1 MFNIKKIFTLFAIQ
15 NSGGFYESIHK
26 TTDRQ
31 CPAFC
36 AGPGT
41 SLFDRTSSTD
51 WQYAAAHALS
61 CFSLW
66 MAVCAVFRLSAAH
79 LPQHD
84 LRHATHVPVAI
95 AMAFELAA
103 YGLIAGLIYGHSKQ
117 KSTASLYIALISAMI
132 LGRVVWGIV
141 EVLLL
146 GIGENAFTWQMFLSG
161 ALLEAIPGI
170 ILQLILIP
178 GILVALRRSG
188 HFPL

>member
-1 MFNIKKIFTLFAIQ
+1 MKQSTKQLTVSALLFALGLVLPFLTGQVPQIG
-15 NSGGFYESIHK
+15 NMLLPMHFPVFL
-26 TTDRQ
+26 
-31 CPAFC
+31 CAFLC
-36 AGPGT
+36 G
-41 SLFDRTSSTD
+41 
-51 WQYAAAHALS
+51 WQYAL
-61 CFSLW
+61 FLG
-66 MAVCAVFRLSAAH
+66 FL
-79 LPQHD
+79 LPICRSMIFGMPHMF
-84 LRHATHVPVAI
+84 PVAI

-103 YGLIAGLIYGHSKQ
+103 YGLIAGLVYGRSKQ
-117 KSTASLYIALISAMI
+117 KSTASLYVALISAMI

-178 GILVALRRSG
+178 GILVALHRNG

>member
-1 MFNIKKIFTLFAIQ
+1 MKQSTKQLTVSALLFALGLVLSFLTGQVPQIG
-15 NSGGFYESIHK
+15 NMLLPMHFPVFL
-26 TTDRQ
+26 
-31 CPAFC
+31 CAFLC
-36 AGPGT
+36 G
-41 SLFDRTSSTD
+41 
-51 WQYAAAHALS
+51 WQYAL
-61 CFSLW
+61 FLG
-66 MAVCAVFRLSAAH
+66 FL
-79 LPQHD
+79 LPICRSMIFGMPHMF
-84 LRHATHVPVAI
+84 PVAI

-146 GIGENAFTWQMFLSG
+146 GIGENAFTWQMFLSS

-178 GILVALRRSG
+178 CILVALRRSG

>member
-1 MFNIKKIFTLFAIQ
+1 MKQSTKQLTVSALLFALGLVLPFLTGQVPQIG
-15 NSGGFYESIHK
+15 NMLLPMHFPVFL
-26 TTDRQ
+26 
-31 CPAFC
+31 CAFLC
-36 AGPGT
+36 G
-41 SLFDRTSSTD
+41 
-51 WQYAAAHALS
+51 WQYAL
-61 CFSLW
+61 FLG
-66 MAVCAVFRLSAAH
+66 FL
-79 LPQHD
+79 LPICRSMIFGMPHMF
-84 LRHATHVPVAI
+84 PVAI

-103 YGLIAGLIYGHSKQ
+103 YGLIAGLIYGRSKQ

-178 GILVALRRSG
+178 GILVVLRRSG

>member
-1 MFNIKKIFTLFAIQ
+1 
-15 NSGGFYESIHK
+15 
-26 TTDRQ
+26 
-31 CPAFC
+31 
-36 AGPGT
+36 
-41 SLFDRTSSTD
+41 
-51 WQYAAAHALS
+51 
-61 CFSLW
+61 
-66 MAVCAVFRLSAAH
+66 
-79 LPQHD
+79 
-84 LRHATHVPVAI
+84 
-95 AMAFELAA
+95 
-103 YGLIAGLIYGHSKQ
+103 LIAGLIYGHSKQ

-178 GILVALRRSG
+178 GILVALHRSG

>member
-1 MFNIKKIFTLFAIQ
+1 MKQSTKQLTVSALLFALGLVLPFLTGQVPQIG
-15 NSGGFYESIHK
+15 NMLLPMHFPVFL
-26 TTDRQ
+26 
-31 CPAFC
+31 CAFLC
-36 AGPGT
+36 G
-41 SLFDRTSSTD
+41 
-51 WQYAAAHALS
+51 WQYAL
-61 CFSLW
+61 FLG
-66 MAVCAVFRLSAAH
+66 FL
-79 LPQHD
+79 LPICRSMIFGMPHMF
-84 LRHATHVPVAI
+84 PVAI

-103 YGLIAGLIYGHSKQ
+103 YGLIAGLIYGRSKQ

-132 LGRVVWGIV
+132 LGRVVWGIA

-178 GILVALRRSG
+178 CILVALRRSG

>member
-1 MFNIKKIFTLFAIQ
+1 MKQSTKQLTVSALLFALGLVLPFLTGQIPQ
-15 NSGGFYESIHK
+15 IGNMLLPMHFPVFL
-26 TTDRQ
+26 
-31 CPAFC
+31 CAFLC
-36 AGPGT
+36 G
-41 SLFDRTSSTD
+41 
-51 WQYAAAHALS
+51 WQYAL
-61 CFSLW
+61 FLG
-66 MAVCAVFRLSAAH
+66 FL
-79 LPQHD
+79 LPICRSMIFGMPHMF
-84 LRHATHVPVAI
+84 PVAI

-103 YGLIAGLIYGHSKQ
+103 YGLIAGLIYGRSKQ

-178 GILVALRRSG
+178 GILVALRRSW

>member
-1 MFNIKKIFTLFAIQ
+1 MKQSTKQLTVSALLFALGLVLPFLTGQVPQIG
-15 NSGGFYESIHK
+15 NMLLPMHFPVFL
-26 TTDRQ
+26 
-31 CPAFC
+31 CAFLC
-36 AGPGT
+36 G
-41 SLFDRTSSTD
+41 
-51 WQYAAAHALS
+51 WQYAL
-61 CFSLW
+61 FLG
-66 MAVCAVFRLSAAH
+66 FL
-79 LPQHD
+79 LPICRSMIFGMPHMF
-84 LRHATHVPVAI
+84 PVAI

-103 YGLIAGLIYGHSKQ
+103 YGLIAGLIYGRSKQ
-117 KSTASLYIALISAMI
+117 KSTASLYIALVSAMI

-178 GILVALRRSG
+178 GILAALRHSG

>member
-1 MFNIKKIFTLFAIQ
+1 MNRSTKQLTVSALLFALGLVLPFLTGQVPQIG
-15 NSGGFYESIHK
+15 NMLLPMHFPVFL
-26 TTDRQ
+26 
-31 CPAFC
+31 CAFLC
-36 AGPGT
+36 G
-41 SLFDRTSSTD
+41 
-51 WQYAAAHALS
+51 WQYAL
-61 CFSLW
+61 FLG
-66 MAVCAVFRLSAAH
+66 FL
-79 LPQHD
+79 LPICRSMIFGMPHMF
-84 LRHATHVPVAI
+84 PVAI

-103 YGLIAGLIYGHSKQ
+103 YGLIAGLIYGRSKQ
-117 KSTASLYIALISAMI
+117 KSTASLYISLISAMI

-188 HFPL
+188 HLPL

>member
-1 MFNIKKIFTLFAIQ
+1 MKQSTKQLTVSALFFALGLVLPFLTGQVPQIG
-15 NSGGFYESIHK
+15 NMLLPMHFPVFL
-26 TTDRQ
+26 
-31 CPAFC
+31 CAFLC
-36 AGPGT
+36 G
-41 SLFDRTSSTD
+41 
-51 WQYAAAHALS
+51 WQYAL
-61 CFSLW
+61 FLG
-66 MAVCAVFRLSAAH
+66 FL
-79 LPQHD
+79 LPICRSMIFGMPHMF
-84 LRHATHVPVAI
+84 PVAI

-103 YGLIAGLIYGHSKQ
+103 YGLIAGLVYGRSKQ
-117 KSTASLYIALISAMI
+117 KSTASLYVALISAMI

-178 GILVALRRSG
+178 CILVALRRSG

>member
-1 MFNIKKIFTLFAIQ
+1 MKQSTKQLTVSALFFALGLVLPFLTGQVPQIG
-15 NSGGFYESIHK
+15 NMLLPMHFPVFL
-26 TTDRQ
+26 
-31 CPAFC
+31 CAFLC
-36 AGPGT
+36 G
-41 SLFDRTSSTD
+41 
-51 WQYAAAHALS
+51 WQYAL
-61 CFSLW
+61 FLG
-66 MAVCAVFRLSAAH
+66 FL
-79 LPQHD
+79 LPICRSMIFGMPHMF
-84 LRHATHVPVAI
+84 PVAI

-103 YGLIAGLIYGHSKQ
+103 YGLIAGLIYGRSKQ
-117 KSTASLYIALISAMI
+117 KSTASLYVALISAMI

-178 GILVALRRSG
+178 GILVALHRSG

>member
-1 MFNIKKIFTLFAIQ
+1 MRQSTKQLTVSALLFALGLVLPFLTGQVPQIG
-15 NSGGFYESIHK
+15 NMLLPMHFPVFL
-26 TTDRQ
+26 
-31 CPAFC
+31 CAFLC
-36 AGPGT
+36 G
-41 SLFDRTSSTD
+41 
-51 WQYAAAHALS
+51 WQYAL
-61 CFSLW
+61 FLG
-66 MAVCAVFRLSAAH
+66 FL
-79 LPQHD
+79 LPICRSMIFGMPHMF
-84 LRHATHVPVAI
+84 PVAI

-103 YGLIAGLIYGHSKQ
+103 YGLIAGLVYGRSKQ

-141 EVLLL
+141 EALLL

-178 GILVALRRSG
+178 GILVALHRSG

>member
-1 MFNIKKIFTLFAIQ
+1 MKQSTKQLTVSALLFALGLVLPFLTGQVPQIG
-15 NSGGFYESIHK
+15 NMLLPMHFPVFL
-26 TTDRQ
+26 
-31 CPAFC
+31 CAFLC
-36 AGPGT
+36 G
-41 SLFDRTSSTD
+41 
-51 WQYAAAHALS
+51 WQYAL
-61 CFSLW
+61 FLG
-66 MAVCAVFRLSAAH
+66 FL
-79 LPQHD
+79 LPICRSMIFGMPHMF
-84 LRHATHVPVAI
+84 PVAI

-103 YGLIAGLIYGHSKQ
+103 YGLIAGLIYGRSKQ
-117 KSTASLYIALISAMI
+117 KSTSSLYIALISAMI

-178 GILVALRRSG
+178 CILVALRRSG

>member
-1 MFNIKKIFTLFAIQ
+1 MKQSTKQLTVSALLFALGLVLPFLTGQVPQIG
-15 NSGGFYESIHK
+15 NMLLPMHFPVFL
-26 TTDRQ
+26 
-31 CPAFC
+31 CAFLC
-36 AGPGT
+36 G
-41 SLFDRTSSTD
+41 
-51 WQYAAAHALS
+51 WQYAL
-61 CFSLW
+61 FLG
-66 MAVCAVFRLSAAH
+66 FL
-79 LPQHD
+79 LPICRSMIFGMPHMF
-84 LRHATHVPVAI
+84 PVAI

-103 YGLIAGLIYGHSKQ
+103 YGLIAGLVHGRSKQ
-117 KSTASLYIALISAMI
+117 KSTASLYVALISAMI

>member
-1 MFNIKKIFTLFAIQ
+1 MKQSTKQLTVSALFFALGLVLPFLTGQVPQIG
-15 NSGGFYESIHK
+15 NMLLPMHFPVFL
-26 TTDRQ
+26 
-31 CPAFC
+31 CAFLC
-36 AGPGT
+36 G
-41 SLFDRTSSTD
+41 
-51 WQYAAAHALS
+51 WQYAL
-61 CFSLW
+61 FLG
-66 MAVCAVFRLSAAH
+66 FL
-79 LPQHD
+79 LPICRSMIFGMPHMF
-84 LRHATHVPVAI
+84 PVAI

-103 YGLIAGLIYGHSKQ
+103 YGLIAGLVYGRSKQ
-117 KSTASLYIALISAMI
+117 KSTASLYVALISAMI

-178 GILVALRRSG
+178 GILVALHRSG

>member
-1 MFNIKKIFTLFAIQ
+1 MKQSTKQLTVSALLFALGLVLPFLTGQVPQIG
-15 NSGGFYESIHK
+15 NMLLPMHFPVFL
-26 TTDRQ
+26 
-31 CPAFC
+31 CAFLC
-36 AGPGT
+36 G
-41 SLFDRTSSTD
+41 
-51 WQYAAAHALS
+51 WQYAL
-61 CFSLW
+61 FLG
-66 MAVCAVFRLSAAH
+66 FL
-79 LPQHD
+79 LPICRSMIFGMPHMF
-84 LRHATHVPVAI
+84 PVAI

-103 YGLIAGLIYGHSKQ
+103 YGLIAGLVYGRSKQ
-117 KSTASLYIALISAMI
+117 KSTASLYVALISAMI

-188 HFPL
+188 HFLFEHTKRP

>member
-1 MFNIKKIFTLFAIQ
+1 MRQSTKQLTVSALLFALGLVLPFLTGQVPQIG
-15 NSGGFYESIHK
+15 NMLLPMHFPVFL
-26 TTDRQ
+26 
-31 CPAFC
+31 CAFLC
-36 AGPGT
+36 G
-41 SLFDRTSSTD
+41 
-51 WQYAAAHALS
+51 WQYAL
-61 CFSLW
+61 FLG
-66 MAVCAVFRLSAAH
+66 FL
-79 LPQHD
+79 LPICRSMIFGMPHMF
-84 LRHATHVPVAI
+84 PVAI

-103 YGLIAGLIYGHSKQ
+103 YGLIAGLIYGRSKQ

-178 GILVALRRSG
+178 DILVALRRSG

>member
-1 MFNIKKIFTLFAIQ
+1 MKQSTKQLTVSALLFALGLVLPFLTGQVPQIG
-15 NSGGFYESIHK
+15 NMLLPMHFPVFL
-26 TTDRQ
+26 
-31 CPAFC
+31 CAFLC
-36 AGPGT
+36 G
-41 SLFDRTSSTD
+41 
-51 WQYAAAHALS
+51 WQYAL
-61 CFSLW
+61 FLG
-66 MAVCAVFRLSAAH
+66 FL
-79 LPQHD
+79 LPICRSMIFGMPHMF
-84 LRHATHVPVAI
+84 PVAI

-103 YGLIAGLIYGHSKQ
+103 YGLIAGLVYGRSKQ
-117 KSTASLYIALISAMI
+117 KSTSSLYIALISAMI

-178 GILVALRRSG
+178 CILVALRRSG

>member
-1 MFNIKKIFTLFAIQ
+1 MLLPVHFPVFL
-15 NSGGFYESIHK
+15 
-26 TTDRQ
+26 
-31 CPAFC
+31 CAFLC
-36 AGPGT
+36 G
-41 SLFDRTSSTD
+41 
-51 WQYAAAHALS
+51 WQYAL
-61 CFSLW
+61 FLG
-66 MAVCAVFRLSAAH
+66 FL
-79 LPQHD
+79 LPICRSMIFGMPHMF
-84 LRHATHVPVAI
+84 PVAI

-103 YGLIAGLIYGHSKQ
+103 YGLIAGLIYGRSKQ

-178 GILVALRRSG
+178 GILVALHRSG

>member
-1 MFNIKKIFTLFAIQ
+1 MKQSTKQLTVSALLFALGLVLPFLTGQVPQIG
-15 NSGGFYESIHK
+15 NMLLPMHFPVFL
-26 TTDRQ
+26 
-31 CPAFC
+31 CAFLC
-36 AGPGT
+36 G
-41 SLFDRTSSTD
+41 
-51 WQYAAAHALS
+51 WQYAL
-61 CFSLW
+61 FLG
-66 MAVCAVFRLSAAH
+66 FL
-79 LPQHD
+79 LPICRSMIFGMPHMF
-84 LRHATHVPVAI
+84 PVAI

-103 YGLIAGLIYGHSKQ
+103 YGLIAGLVYGRSKQ
-117 KSTASLYIALISAMI
+117 KSTASLYVALISAMI

-188 HFPL
+188 PFPL

>member
-1 MFNIKKIFTLFAIQ
+1 MKQSTKQLTVSALLFALGLVLPFLTGQVPQIG
-15 NSGGFYESIHK
+15 NMLLPMHFPVFL
-26 TTDRQ
+26 
-31 CPAFC
+31 CAFLC
-36 AGPGT
+36 G
-41 SLFDRTSSTD
+41 
-51 WQYAAAHALS
+51 WQYAL
-61 CFSLW
+61 FLG
-66 MAVCAVFRLSAAH
+66 FL
-79 LPQHD
+79 LPICRSMIFGMPHMF
-84 LRHATHVPVAI
+84 PVAI

-103 YGLIAGLIYGHSKQ
+103 YGLIAGLIYGRSKQ

-178 GILVALRRSG
+178 GILVTLRRSG

>member
-1 MFNIKKIFTLFAIQ
+1 MNRSTKQLTVSALLFALGLVLPFLAGQVPQIG
-15 NSGGFYESIHK
+15 NMLLPMHFPVFL
-26 TTDRQ
+26 
-31 CPAFC
+31 CAFLC
-36 AGPGT
+36 G
-41 SLFDRTSSTD
+41 
-51 WQYAAAHALS
+51 WQYAL
-61 CFSLW
+61 FLG
-66 MAVCAVFRLSAAH
+66 FL
-79 LPQHD
+79 LPICRSMIFGMPHMF
-84 LRHATHVPVAI
+84 PVAI

-103 YGLIAGLIYGHSKQ
+103 YGLIAGLIYGHS
-117 KSTASLYIALISAMI
+117 LYIALTSAMI

>member
-1 MFNIKKIFTLFAIQ
+1 MKQSTKQLTVSALLFALGLVLPFLTGQIPQ
-15 NSGGFYESIHK
+15 IGNMLLPMHFPVFL
-26 TTDRQ
+26 
-31 CPAFC
+31 CAFLC
-36 AGPGT
+36 G
-41 SLFDRTSSTD
+41 
-51 WQYAAAHALS
+51 WQYAL
-61 CFSLW
+61 FLG
-66 MAVCAVFRLSAAH
+66 FL
-79 LPQHD
+79 LPICRSMIFGMPHMF
-84 LRHATHVPVAI
+84 PVAI

-103 YGLIAGLIYGHSKQ
+103 YGLIAGLIYGRSKQ

-178 GILVALRRSG
+178 GILVALHRSG

>member
-1 MFNIKKIFTLFAIQ
+1 MKQSTKQLTVSALLFALGLVLPFLTGQVPQIG
-15 NSGGFYESIHK
+15 NMLLPMHFPVFL
-26 TTDRQ
+26 
-31 CPAFC
+31 CAFLC
-36 AGPGT
+36 G
-41 SLFDRTSSTD
+41 
-51 WQYAAAHALS
+51 WQYAL
-61 CFSLW
+61 FLG
-66 MAVCAVFRLSAAH
+66 FL
-79 LPQHD
+79 LPICRSMIFGMPHMF
-84 LRHATHVPVAI
+84 PVAI

-103 YGLIAGLIYGHSKQ
+103 YGLIAGLIYGRSKQ

-170 ILQLILIP
+170 ILQLILSP

>member
-1 MFNIKKIFTLFAIQ
+1 MNRSTKQLTVSALLFAL
-15 NSGGFYESIHK
+15 G
-26 TTDRQ
+26 
-31 CPAFC
+31 
-36 AGPGT
+36 
-41 SLFDRTSSTD
+41 L
-51 WQYAAAHALS
+51 
-61 CFSLW
+61 
-66 MAVCAVFRLSAAH
+66 V
-79 LPQHD
+79 LPFLTGQVPQIGNMLLPICRSMIFGMPHMF
-84 LRHATHVPVAI
+84 PVAI

-178 GILVALRRSG
+178 GILVALHRSG

>member
-1 MFNIKKIFTLFAIQ
+1 MKQSTKQLTVSALLFALGLVLPFLTGQVPQIG
-15 NSGGFYESIHK
+15 NMLLPMHFPVFL
-26 TTDRQ
+26 
-31 CPAFC
+31 CAFLC
-36 AGPGT
+36 G
-41 SLFDRTSSTD
+41 
-51 WQYAAAHALS
+51 WQYAL
-61 CFSLW
+61 FLG
-66 MAVCAVFRLSAAH
+66 FL
-79 LPQHD
+79 LPICRSMIFGMPHMF
-84 LRHATHVPVAI
+84 PVAI

-103 YGLIAGLIYGHSKQ
+103 YGLIAGLIYGRSKR

-188 HFPL
+188 HFRL

>member
-1 MFNIKKIFTLFAIQ
+1 MKQSTKQLTVSALLFALGLVLPFLTGQVPQIG
-15 NSGGFYESIHK
+15 NMLLPMHFPVFL
-26 TTDRQ
+26 
-31 CPAFC
+31 CAFLC
-36 AGPGT
+36 G
-41 SLFDRTSSTD
+41 
-51 WQYAAAHALS
+51 WQYAL
-61 CFSLW
+61 FLG
-66 MAVCAVFRLSAAH
+66 FL
-79 LPQHD
+79 LPICRSMIFGMPHMF
-84 LRHATHVPVAI
+84 PVAI

-103 YGLIAGLIYGHSKQ
+103 YGLIAGLVYGRSKQ
-117 KSTASLYIALISAMI
+117 KSTASLYVALISAMI

-178 GILVALRRSG
+178 GILVALHRSG